1 MLWAWSTGRLLEGA
15 TQEVIPIQVLVP
27 TAWLASG
34 FPILDGLCW
43 LGFGDPGAQG
53 CRKVRPC
60 ALLPREA
67 TKVTQKSD
75 PVKAGFC
82 GEVGVN
88 VPGGGWFFGWLLSK
102 WWCQS
107 RG

>member
-53 CRKVRPC
+53 CRKIRPC

-67 TKVTQKSD
+67 TKVTLLRLAFVGKWELMFR
-75 PVKAGFC
+75 VVAGFLD
-82 GEVGVN
+82 G
-88 VPGGGWFFGWLLSK
+88 F
-102 WWCQS
+102 
-107 RG
+107 